1 MRVDF
6 FIGLRYLTSRRSSLL
21 SMFTLISICGVFV
34 GVMALIV
41 ILAVLNGFHEDL
53 KAKILGK
60 LTFLPAQSF
69 IGKLLNGSTL
79 TSDHKAMATLYSA

>member
-41 ILAVLNGFHEDL
+41 ILAVLNGFHED
-53 KAKILGK
+53 
-60 LTFLPAQSF
+60 
-69 IGKLLNGSTL
+69 
-79 TSDHKAMATLYSA
+79 

>member
-41 ILAVLNGFHEDL
+41 ILAVLNGFHEDRGDAGL
-53 KAKILGK
+53 RRPK
-60 LTFLPAQSF
+60 
-69 IGKLLNGSTL
+69 
-79 TSDHKAMATLYSA
+79 